1 MNFVSYVLSSYQKLE
16 KPNIINHYL
25 FLDPVYGTSINWP
38 ASADGYL
45 FTDPVSGTSFVYPFT
60 ANSGLFFPWGYPI
73 NNTSLSAYLGEF
85 KGETTLTFIPSAID
99 NQYFPTLKIIYDFD
113 DNRIIN
119 VEKGIVQNLLPTVA
133 TLDPGTPTNV
143 NVSHIF
149 RPPSKK
155 TTTYYPSVTVLNGN
169 LVLNIFNLSFNV
181 LPDTLFKFDDF
192 HLINS
197 TEITKIDETYD
208 KSLEVFEITE
218 DNSNYITNFLI
229 VSTDSSLI
237 VPKFST
243 ALPAPTPANTLTP
256 TPTPTPTITPA
267 AIGCNAAY
275 IGFTGSTG
283 ANTAD
288 HDILGFYF
296 ANQFAS
302 IDYLL
307 PLSSMPSSSN
317 LSILNDAV
325 FLPSPN
331 TAPNN
336 NSVRL
341 VPRATGKT
349 GTLYVNTP
357 IRFSKTD
364 DPVTGA
370 PEPFGVTFAF
380 KIKGFS
386 TGNAA
391 DGLCFVINANP
402 IFTGGSGGGLGYK
415 GIANSVAVGFDVWLN
430 PEGDP
435 NANHIE
441 FNSEGEVFPP
451 LGHLAIQPDPGVTL
465 DDGTIY
471 YATIAYIYGIF
482 HVYLDTV
489 PLWTSDMPFSAL
501 YTIDPTKIK
510 LSYEYNFNDI
520 LYRNC
525 NTPTPTPTPPV
536 TPTITVSPSLTPSIT
551 PTITIT
557 PSITPTISVTPS
569 DTPTPTPTISVTP
582 TITPSITPTS
592 TVTPTTSITPT
603 ASLTPTQTPTITPT
617 ISVTPSTTPPVTQTP
632 TVTPSITPTISLTP
646 TLTPTPSITVTPS
659 VTPTT
664 TPPNT
669 PSSTATPT
677 PTKTPTPT
685 VTPSSNP
692 FTRSIIGNYPD
703 YVGQD
708 GMAVSTT
715 AANETLY
722 YNFDDPGG
730 LPTYMLIHVGGT
742 PIMYVTFGSNRT
754 GQSFGISLTPGG
766 PLQYTSVFQTGNI
779 YF

>member
-1 MNFVSYVLSSYQKLE
+1 VNFVSYVLSSYQKLE

-45 FTDPVSGTSFVYPFT
+45 FVDPDVGPNFVYPLT
-60 ANSGLFFPWGYPI
+60 ANGGLLFPWGYPI

-99 NQYFPTLKIIYDFD
+99 NSFFPTLKIIYDFD

-133 TLDPGTPTNV
+133 TLDPGTPTSV
-143 NVSHIF
+143 NVTHIF

-155 TTTYYPSVTVLNGN
+155 TTTYYPAVTVLNGN
-169 LVLNIFNLSFNV
+169 LVLNIFNFSLNV
-181 LPDTLFKFDDF
+181 LPDTLFKFDNF

-197 TEITKIDETYD
+197 TQITKIDETYD

-218 DNSNYITNFLI
+218 DNSNYVTNFLI
-229 VSTDSSLI
+229 VSADSSLI

-307 PLSSMPSSSN
+307 PLSSMPSNSN

-341 VPRATGKT
+341 VPRATGKK

-364 DPVTGA
+364 DPVTGR
-370 PEPFGVTFAF
+370 PEPFGVTFVF

-386 TGNAA
+386 SGNAA

-402 IFTGGSGGGLGYK
+402 IFQGGSGGGLGYL
-415 GIANSVAVGFDVWLN
+415 GIKNSVAVGIDVWNN
-430 PEGDP
+430 PPYDP

-441 FNSEGEVFPP
+441 FNTEGEVFPP
-451 LGHLAIQPDPGVTL
+451 LGHLSVQPNPGVTL

-471 YATIAYIYGIF
+471 YVTIAYIYGLF
-482 HVYLDTV
+482 NVYLDTV

-501 YTIDPTKIK
+501 YTIDPSKIQ
-510 LSYEYNFNDI
+510 LSYEYNFNNI

-536 TPTITVSPSLTPSIT
+536 TPTITVSPSLTPSNT
-551 PTITIT
+551 PTISVT
-557 PSITPTISVTPS
+557 PSITPTITVTQS

-592 TVTPTTSITPT
+592 TVTPTASITPT
-603 ASLTPTQTPTITPT
+603 LTRTPTQTPTVTPT
-617 ISVTPSTTPPVTQTP
+617 ISITPSTTPPVTQTP
-632 TVTPSITPTISLTP
+632 TVTPTVTPTISITPTITRTP
-646 TLTPTPSITVTPS
+646 TQTPTV
-659 VTPTT
+659 
-664 TPPNT
+664 
-669 PSSTATPT
+669 
-677 PTKTPTPT
+677 TKTPTPT
-685 VTPSSNP
+685 ITPSSNP
-692 FTRSIIGNYPD
+692 FTRSLVGDYPN
-703 YVGQD
+703 VVSGD
-708 GMAVSTT
+708 GISITTT
-715 AANETLY
+715 ATNETLY
-722 YNFDDPGG
+722 YNGNDPVG
-730 LPTYMLIHVGGT
+730 LPTNMLIYVGGS
-742 PIMYVTFGSNRT
+742 PRMFVSFGSNRI
-754 GQSFGISLTPGG
+754 GESFGLSLTPGG
-766 PLQYTSVFQTGNI
+766 PLQYTGVFQTGNV

>member
-1 MNFVSYVLSSYQKLE
+1 MNFVSYVLSSYQK
-16 KPNIINHYL
+16 PVTPTIINHYL

-45 FTDPVSGTSFVYPFT
+45 FEDPDVGPNFVYPLT
-60 ANSGLFFPWGYPI
+60 ANGGLFFPWGYPI

-85 KGETTLTFIPSAID
+85 KGETTLTFVPSAID
-99 NQYFPTLKIIYDFD
+99 TLYFPTLKIIYDFD

-197 TEITKIDETYD
+197 TEITKIDETFD
-208 KSLEVFEITE
+208 RSLEVFEITE
-218 DNSNYITNFLI
+218 DNSNYVTNFLI

-237 VPKFST
+237 VPKYSA
-243 ALPAPTPANTLTP
+243 ALPAPTPANTSTP

-307 PLSSMPSSSN
+307 PLSSMPSNSN
-317 LSILNDAV
+317 LSILNDAI

-349 GTLYVNTP
+349 GTLYINTP

-364 DPVTGA
+364 DPVTGR

-386 TGNAA
+386 SGNAA

-402 IFTGGSGGGLGYK
+402 IFEGGSGGGLGYL
-415 GIANSVAVGFDVWLN
+415 GIKNSVAVGIDVWNN
-430 PEGDP
+430 PPYDP
-435 NANHIE
+435 NNNHIE
-441 FNSEGEVFPP
+441 FNTEGEVFPP
-451 LGHLAIQPDPGVTL
+451 FGHLSVQPNPGVTL

-471 YATIAYIYGIF
+471 YVTIAYIYGLF
-482 HVYLDTV
+482 NVYLDTV

-501 YTIDPTKIK
+501 YTIDPSKIQ
-510 LSYEYNFNDI
+510 LSYEYNFNNI

-551 PTITIT
+551 PTISVT
-557 PSITPTISVTPS
+557 PSITPTITVTQS
-569 DTPTPTPTISVTP
+569 DTPTPTPTISLTP
-582 TITPSITPTS
+582 TITPTNTPTS
-592 TVTPTTSITPT
+592 TVTPTASITPT
-603 ASLTPTQTPTITPT
+603 LTRTPTQTPTITPT
-617 ISVTPSTTPPVTQTP
+617 ISITPSTTPPVTQTP
-632 TVTPSITPTISLTP
+632 TVTPSVTPTISLTP
-646 TLTPTPSITVTPS
+646 TNTPTPTITPS
-659 VTPTT
+659 VTM
-664 TPPNT
+664 
-669 PSSTATPT
+669 TPT
-677 PTKTPTPT
+677 PTVTITKTPTPT
-685 VTPSSNP
+685 VSPSSNP
-692 FTRSIIGNYPD
+692 FTRSLVGDYPNT
-703 YVGQD
+703 VTGD
-708 GMAVSTT
+708 GIAMNTT
-715 AANETLY
+715 VANETLY
-722 YNFDDPGG
+722 YNGNDPFG
-730 LPTYMLIHVGGT
+730 LGATMAIYVGGVLRVF
-742 PIMYVTFGSNRT
+742 VTFGGNRI
-754 GQSFGISLTPGG
+754 GQSFGLSLTPSG
-766 PLQYTSVFQTGNI
+766 PLQYTGVFTNGNVN
-779 YF
+779 F

>member
-237 VPKFST
+237 VPKYSV
-243 ALPAPTPANTLTP
+243 ALPSPTPANTSTP
-256 TPTPTPTITPA
+256 TPTLTPSITPTIT
-267 AIGCNAAY
+267 
-275 IGFTGSTG
+275 
-283 ANTAD
+283 
-288 HDILGFYF
+288 
-296 ANQFAS
+296 
-302 IDYLL
+302 
-307 PLSSMPSSSN
+307 
-317 LSILNDAV
+317 
-325 FLPSPN
+325 
-331 TAPNN
+331 
-336 NSVRL
+336 
-341 VPRATGKT
+341 
-349 GTLYVNTP
+349 
-357 IRFSKTD
+357 
-364 DPVTGA
+364 
-370 PEPFGVTFAF
+370 E
-380 KIKGFS
+380 
-386 TGNAA
+386 
-391 DGLCFVINANP
+391 
-402 IFTGGSGGGLGYK
+402 
-415 GIANSVAVGFDVWLN
+415 
-430 PEGDP
+430 
-435 NANHIE
+435 
-441 FNSEGEVFPP
+441 
-451 LGHLAIQPDPGVTL
+451 
-465 DDGTIY
+465 
-471 YATIAYIYGIF
+471 
-482 HVYLDTV
+482 
-489 PLWTSDMPFSAL
+489 
-501 YTIDPTKIK
+501 
-510 LSYEYNFNDI
+510 
-520 LYRNC
+520 
-525 NTPTPTPTPPV
+525 TPTQTPNYSPTP
-536 TPTITVSPSLTPSIT
+536 TPSIT

-569 DTPTPTPTISVTP
+569 DTPTPTPTISLTP
-582 TITPSITPTS
+582 TITPTITPTV

-603 ASLTPTQTPTITPT
+603 VSLTPTQTPTITPT

-685 VTPSSNP
+685 ITPSSNP
-692 FTRSIIGNYPD
+692 FTRSLVGDYPN
-703 YVGQD
+703 VVSGD
-708 GMAVSTT
+708 GISITTT

-722 YNFDDPGG
+722 YNGNDPVG
-730 LPTYMLIHVGGT
+730 LPTNMLIYVGGS
-742 PIMYVTFGSNRT
+742 PRMFVSFGSNRI
-754 GQSFGISLTPGG
+754 GQSFGLSLTPSG
-766 PLQYTSVFQTGNI
+766 PLQYTGVFQTGDIN
-779 YF
+779 F

>member
-45 FTDPVSGTSFVYPFT
+45 FTDPVSGTSFVYSFT

-73 NNTSLSAYLGEF
+73 NNTSLSAYLGEY

-149 RPPSKK
+149 RPPSKQ

-243 ALPAPTPANTLTP
+243 SLPASTPANTLTP

-380 KIKGFS
+380 KIKGS
-386 TGNAA
+386 SSGNAA

-402 IFTGGSGGGLGYK
+402 IFSGGSGGGLGYK
-415 GIANSVAVGFDVWLN
+415 GITNSVAVGFDVWLN

-536 TPTITVSPSLTPSIT
+536 TPTITVSPSYTPAPSNT
-551 PTITIT
+551 PTL
-557 PSITPTISVTPS
+557 TPTIS
-569 DTPTPTPTISVTP
+569 
-582 TITPSITPTS
+582 
-592 TVTPTTSITPT
+592 
-603 ASLTPTQTPTITPT
+603 LTPTITPT
-617 ISVTPSTTPPVTQTP
+617 ITPSLTPTTTPTPSISVTPTISLTPTLTPTITPTVSITPSTTPPVTQTP
-632 TVTPSITPTISLTP
+632 TITPTLTPTISLTP
-646 TLTPTPSITVTPS
+646 TLTPTPTISVTPS

-692 FTRSIIGNYPD
+692 FTRSLVGNYPSP
-703 YVGQD
+703 VSGD
-708 GMAVSTT
+708 GITITT
-715 AANETLY
+715 TSDNATLY
-722 YNFDDPGG
+722 YNGSNPGG
-730 LPTYMLIHVGGT
+730 LPGS
-742 PIMYVTFGSNRT
+742 MYIYVSSSLKMAV
-754 GQSFGISLTPGG
+754 SFGLNRAGESFGFSLTPGG
-766 PLQYTSVFQTGNI
+766 PLQYTGVFTNGNVN
-779 YF
+779 F